1 MGSQETPEQ
10 DQGGGLRR
18 GFVTLILR
26 TFSSQS
32 AALPE
37 LAGILNP
44 VVTVPMNYHPKYF
57 QIDVKL
63 CKLNQ

>member
-1 MGSQETPEQ
+1 MPEN
-10 DQGGGLRR
+10 GLCDIDIEN
-18 GFVTLILR
+18 ILVLV
-26 TFSSQS
+26 SCIA
-32 AALPE
+32 AALLE